1 MRNPDSSQ
9 DPKLLLSIIIILH
22 YRHQKSINSFKDRG
36 QTTKRA
42 EYSFM
47 IAPYLRNAVALGTT
61 AFALAFVGLMD
72 ADPSLY
78 LYDRFFVN
86 DQRLKSFFEG
96 KTIWITGASSGIGRE
111 LALRA
116 SRYGVKNLI
125 LTGRS
130 SERLQIVADCC
141 SDQNKE
147 FLSSD
152 SSPSII
158 SVLPLDMTAP
168 EEEFNHA
175 VSLLENLLGDD
186 NLDCVMLNAG
196 RGQLKPADRTSSST
210 TAEVFQINALAPI
223 ALTQQLLERGILKK
237 KRGRQQLGVTS
248 SVGALVGLPL
258 SSSYAASKHAL
269 HGYYNTLRSENTWLD
284 IQLICPGTIDTS
296 FHSSYVGGSEPG
308 AEIANH
314 SSTDDKNQTRKK
326 SNKLKMSIDRCVRLY
341 MSSLLL
347 RNGEYWIAEQPMLSG
362 LYINRHF
369 PGIFQALL
377 AKVGTLRIKAWE
389 EGKDLYDPKTWKEI
403 GRKK

>member
-1 MRNPDSSQ
+1 
-9 DPKLLLSIIIILH
+9 
-22 YRHQKSINSFKDRG
+22 
-36 QTTKRA
+36 
-42 EYSFM
+42 M

-116 SRYGVKNLI
+116 SKYGVKNLI

-147 FLSSD
+147 LLLSSGD
-152 SSPSII
+152 SSSPPSII
-158 SVLPLDMTAP
+158 SVLPLDMTAS
-168 EEEFNHA
+168 EKEFNHA
-175 VSLLENLLGDD
+175 VSLLENILGDD

-237 KRGRQQLGVTS
+237 NRGKQQLVVTS

-269 HGYYNTLRSENTWLD
+269 HGYYNTLRSEKTWLD

-296 FHSSYVGGSEPG
+296 FHSSYVGGSKPG
-308 AEIANH
+308 AEIATD
-314 SSTDDKNQTRKK
+314 SSADDKTQTRKK